1 MKDRIK
7 HLMETQHMTQQT
19 FSDLIGISPA
29 SLSSIFNGRTKPT
42 LTTVDAIR
50 KKFPTLNLEWIL
62 YGHGPMFND
71 TTFSSDN
78 PQDAAEEP
86 SFNFDDEPHP
96 LSQHSSEGVIQHDV
110 NYTPKKIIKNDVK
123 YLDKPKR
130 NITEIR
136 VFYDDLTY
144 ESFVPKK

>member
-1 MKDRIK
+1 
-7 HLMETQHMTQQT
+7 METQHMTQQT

-62 YGHGPMFND
+62 YGHGAMFKD
-71 TTFSSDN
+71 TNFLSDTQTAN
-78 PQDAAEEP
+78 SQDVVDEP
-86 SFNFDDEPHP
+86 SFNFDDDAHP
-96 LSQHSSEGVIQHDV
+96 LAQHSSDGVIQQDV
-110 NYTPKKIIKNDVK
+110 NYTPKKIVKNEVK

-130 NITEIR
+130 TITEIR

>member
-1 MKDRIK
+1 
-7 HLMETQHMTQQT
+7 MTQQT

-62 YGHGPMFND
+62 YGHGAMFKD
-71 TTFSSDN
+71 TNFLSDTQTAN
-78 PQDAAEEP
+78 SQDVFDEP
-86 SFNFDDEPHP
+86 SFNFDDDAHP
-96 LSQHSSEGVIQHDV
+96 LPQRSSDGVIQQDV
-110 NYTPKKIIKNDVK
+110 NYTPKKIIKNEMK

-130 NITEIR
+130 SITEIR

>member
-1 MKDRIK
+1 
-7 HLMETQHMTQQT
+7 METQHMTQQT

-42 LTTVDAIR
+42 LATVDAIR

-62 YGHGPMFND
+62 YGHGPMFKD
-71 TTFSSDN
+71 TNFSSDAQTAN
-78 PQDAAEEP
+78 GQDAVEEP
-86 SFNFDDEPHP
+86 SFNFDAGTHP
-96 LSQHSSEGVIQHDV
+96 LPQYNSEGGIQQDV
-110 NYTPKKIIKNDVK
+110 NFTPKKIIKNEVK

-130 NITEIR
+130 TITEIR

>member
-1 MKDRIK
+1 
-7 HLMETQHMTQQT
+7 METQHMTQQT

-62 YGHGPMFND
+62 YGHGAMFKD
-71 TTFSSDN
+71 TNFSSDTQIAN
-78 PQDAAEEP
+78 SQDVVDEP
-86 SFNFDDEPHP
+86 SFNFDDDTHP
-96 LSQHSSEGVIQHDV
+96 LPQRSSDGVIQQGV
-110 NYTPKKIIKNDVK
+110 NYTPKKIVKNEVK

-130 NITEIR
+130 TITEIR

>member
-1 MKDRIK
+1 
-7 HLMETQHMTQQT
+7 METQHMTQQT

-42 LTTVDAIR
+42 LATVDAIR

-62 YGHGPMFND
+62 YGHGAMFND
-71 TTFSSDN
+71 TSFSSDALAGTN
-78 PQDAAEEP
+78 QVDVDEP
-86 SFNFDDEPHP
+86 SFDFDDAAHP
-96 LSQHSSEGVIQHDV
+96 LPQRSSEGVIQQDV
-110 NYTPKKIIKNDVK
+110 NFTPKKIVKNEVK

-130 NITEIR
+130 TITEIR

>member
-1 MKDRIK
+1 
-7 HLMETQHMTQQT
+7 METQHMTQQT

-42 LTTVDAIR
+42 LATVDAIR

-62 YGHGPMFND
+62 YGHGPMFKDSN
-71 TTFSSDN
+71 FSSDTQTAN
-78 PQDAAEEP
+78 TQDVVDEP
-86 SFNFDDEPHP
+86 SFNFDVESHP
-96 LSQHSSEGVIQHDV
+96 LPQHSSEGVIQHDV
-110 NYTPKKIIKNDVK
+110 NFTPKNIVKNDMK

-130 NITEIR
+130 TITEIR